1 MADPR
6 IWALSEGHAGMASQ
20 VRGLAAAT
28 GLGWEER
35 VADAGPAWR
44 RVPKALWPA
53 RLDWLG
59 GGAAKL
65 APPWP
70 AGVISCGG
78 AAARIA
84 LAIRNA
90 SGGGTRLVHVQDPRV
105 ARDRFDLLV
114 VPRHDR
120 VPPAPN
126 VIETRAAVHPV
137 TKEKLAAAAE
147 TWRARFAG
155 LRRPLVAV
163 LVGGSNGRHRL
174 TPAIAERLA
183 NQLASLA
190 DGGAGIALTTS
201 RRTDPAC
208 GALLAG
214 KLAPRGAFVW
224 TGDGENPYLGMLA
237 LADAILATEDSVS
250 MVSEACATGKP
261 VHWIELEGRSRR
273 IAGFLAGL
281 EADGVARPFAGRLA
295 TWRYD
300 PPDDTARAA
309 AEIVRRFGW

>member
-1 MADPR
+1 MAEPR
-6 IWALSEGHAGMASQ
+6 LWALSEGAAGMASQ

-35 VADAGPAWR
+35 VADAPGWR
-44 RVPKALWPA
+44 RVPKALWPT
-53 RLDWLG
+53 RLAWLG
-59 GGAAKL
+59 GGAAGL
-65 APPWP
+65 VPPWP
-70 AGVISCGG
+70 ARVISWRS

-84 LAIRNA
+84 LAIRRA
-90 SGGGTRLVHVQDPRV
+90 SGGATRLVHIQDPRV

-126 VIETRAAVHPV
+126 VIETRAAVHPL
-137 TKEKLAAAAE
+137 TPAKLAAAAE
-147 TWRARFAG
+147 LWRARLAG
-155 LRRPLVAV
+155 LKRPLAAV

-174 TPAIAERLA
+174 TPAIAA
-183 NQLASLA
+183 QLADQLAALA

-208 GALLAG
+208 AALLAG

-224 TGDGENPYLGMLA
+224 TGEGENPYLGMLA

-250 MVSEACATGKP
+250 MVSEAAATGKP

-273 IAGFLAGL
+273 IADFLAGL
-281 EADGVARPFAGRLA
+281 EADGIARPFAGRLES
-295 TWRYD
+295 WRYD

-309 AEIVRRFGW
+309 AEIVRRLGW

>member
-1 MADPR
+1 MAEPR
-6 IWALSEGHAGMASQ
+6 LWALNEGHAGMASQ

-28 GLGWEER
+28 GLAWEER
-35 VADAGPAWR
+35 AADAPAGR
-44 RVPKALWPA
+44 GVPRARWPT
-53 RLDWLG
+53 RLDRLG
-59 GGAAKL
+59 GGAAQL

-84 LAIRNA
+84 LAIRRA
-90 SGGGTRLVHVQDPRV
+90 SGGATKLVHVQDPRV
-105 ARDRFDLLV
+105 ARARFDLLV

-120 VPPAPN
+120 IAPAPN

-147 TWRARFAG
+147 HWRARFAG

-163 LVGGSNGRHRL
+163 LVGGSNGRHKL
-174 TPAIAERLA
+174 TPVIAERLA

-201 RRTDPAC
+201 RRTDPAAA
-208 GALLAG
+208 ALLAG

-224 TGDGENPYLGMLA
+224 TGDGEN
-237 LADAILATEDSVS
+237 
-250 MVSEACATGKP
+250 
-261 VHWIELEGRSRR
+261 
-273 IAGFLAGL
+273 
-281 EADGVARPFAGRLA
+281 
-295 TWRYD
+295 
-300 PPDDTARAA
+300 
-309 AEIVRRFGW
+309 